1 MVEDS
6 VSSPFSHL
14 PQFPEL
20 SAGPGNL
27 FPRVLLASIVHR
39 LSSHD
44 PVSYSR
50 RQAADDFNRSGDSR
64 LGGHLR
70 RLCREDWLKIDVRSV
85 GLNAHMY
92 TRGGRLIADPEL
104 CAAWDEVSVA
114 LYGPS
119 GLLTRFRGSSAF
131 GHGMLKENGLIC
143 LGALIEASGPA
154 TQQQLVAYTDPLM
167 PKSSAIRSLNR
178 LIQFGLVE
186 TSDGLLVVEPNWE
199 STLADRCRSDDAGD
213 RRQTRGRIQRR
224 KEQKLNRDRLDWGD
238 ISDLEVV
245 ELRKFPCV
253 QCGRR
258 SEPGEV
264 FQKEHFPPKSLFR
277 RRKVLGYNH
286 PLVLSAIC
294 RTCNSLMSGFVR
306 SVSQADDQPPD
317 PPPFEFHFGPPGSN
331 QELPEDLNGFFA
343 RLFSASVDF
352 RSRRFYEAFDQLKG
366 HETHSDRTPR
376 LTRRR
381 GTRTRTI
388 SPKVARTKAA
398 RVAAALADLFK
409 FIEVNDWLKKNQD
422 PYRRWPP
429 RVRFK
434 RGSKRPSRASRLPY

>member
-1 MVEDS
+1 MVENS

-27 FPRVLLASIVHR
+27 FPRVLLASIVR
-39 LSSHD
+39 LLGSHD

-64 LGGHLR
+64 LGVHLR
-70 RLCREDWLKIDVRSV
+70 RLCREGWLKIEVRSV
-85 GLNAHMY
+85 GWNAHMY
-92 TRGGRLIADPEL
+92 TRGGRFIADPEL
-104 CAAWDEVSVA
+104 CAAWDEISVA

-154 TQQQLVAYTDPLM
+154 TQQQLVAYPDPLM

-178 LIQFGLVE
+178 LIRFGLVE
-186 TSDGLLVVEPNWE
+186 TADGLLVVAPNWE

-253 QCGRR
+253 RCGRR

-264 FQKEHFPPKSLFR
+264 FQKEHFPPRTYKDSDRIHSLWAICKPCNNRTSLFIR
-277 RRKVLGYNH
+277 ALPAKDE
-286 PLVLSAIC
+286 I
-294 RTCNSLMSGFVR
+294 
-306 SVSQADDQPPD
+306 
-317 PPPFEFHFGPPGSN
+317 PPPKVEEFYWVPGID
-331 QELPEDLNGFFA
+331 PGDLLQASMEF
-343 RLFSASVDF
+343 RL
-352 RSRRFYEAFDQLKG
+352 RRFYQASENGDKDEAVRAIRMALSIYNHMEEHGLLTTERIPETKRSRGQRTLKG
-366 HETHSDRTPR
+366 S
-376 LTRRR
+376 
-381 GTRTRTI
+381 
-388 SPKVARTKAA
+388 ARP
-398 RVAAALADLFK
+398 LS
-409 FIEVNDWLKKNQD
+409 
-422 PYRRWPP
+422 
-429 RVRFK
+429 
-434 RGSKRPSRASRLPY
+434 GSRLPY